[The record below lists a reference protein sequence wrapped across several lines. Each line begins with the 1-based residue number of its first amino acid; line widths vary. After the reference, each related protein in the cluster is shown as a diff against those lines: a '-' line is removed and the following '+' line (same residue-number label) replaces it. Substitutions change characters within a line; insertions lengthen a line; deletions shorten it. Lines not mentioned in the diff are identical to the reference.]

1 MFRAL
6 IASAYLTLLVLT
18 ACAPA
23 ATPASSPAATQPP
36 TSKKIALVTPY
47 MANATTKQVIDLY
60 VKYAKE
66 KGWDIAVTDTAGDF
80 DKLVSAIQNAVT
92 QKVDAIVLGMGD
104 PAQMTKGL
112 KAAQEA
118 NIPVFG
124 IDAGVAPEVVAN
136 VTSDND
142 ALGTM
147 SAEDLAQRIG
157 KKGNVVMFTHD
168 PHPGVNARA
177 KAAAAVFAKYPD
189 IKVIE
194 KKHVNVPGPVD
205 NARKIMQDLLTAY
218 PEKGAIAGVWG
229 GWDEPALGAT
239 QALVAAGRTEVVVV
253 GIDGTDFA
261 VAEIKKGGPFKST
274 VAQDWDGIAKKTV
287 ELMENYFKGQK
298 PDKNLYTLP
307 GKLITVESLK

>member
-1 MFRAL
+1 
-6 IASAYLTLLVLT
+6 
-18 ACAPA
+18 
-23 ATPASSPAATQPP
+23 
-36 TSKKIALVTPY
+36 

-66 KGWDIAVTDTAGDF
+66 KGWDVAVTDTAGDF

-104 PAQMTKGL
+104 PAQMSKGL

-124 IDAGVAPEVVAN
+124 IDAGVAPEVLAN
-136 VTSDND
+136 VTSDNE

-189 IKVIE
+189 IKVVE
-194 KKHVNVPGPVD
+194 KKHINVPGPVD

-218 PEKGAIAGVWG
+218 PEKGSIAGVWG

-239 QALVAAGRTEVVVV
+239 QAIVAAGRTEIVVV

-261 VAEIKKGGPFKST
+261 IAEIKKGGPFKST

-307 GKLITVESLK
+307 GKLLTAENLK